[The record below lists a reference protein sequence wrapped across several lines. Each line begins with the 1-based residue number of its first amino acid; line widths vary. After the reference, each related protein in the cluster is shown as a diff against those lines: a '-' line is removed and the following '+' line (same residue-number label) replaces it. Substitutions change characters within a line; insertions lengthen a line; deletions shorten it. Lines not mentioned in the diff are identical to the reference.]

1 MFKTYGLT
9 GQTVKIKLVDK
20 SLKEAYPWNDTEVP
34 VKITAEYPKFL
45 VGTVLPHMNH
55 KGFGNSRP
63 YTVTIPKFDI
73 QRGAFI
79 LTTIK

>member
-1 MFKTYGLT
+1 MFTTYGLT

-55 KGFGNSRP
+55 KGVGNSRP

-73 QRGAFI
+73 QRGAFK
-79 LTTIK
+79 LIKIK